1 MLLQSREDSS
11 GEFCADKI
19 KSASAFFVL
28 ILIWTFTHS
37 GWTAETPDLARSR
50 AEIQRHVRYLASDE
64 LMGRGVDTPGI
75 ELARDYIAREFKR
88 GGVGALRGA
97 QTLDDDRAAAESAPA
112 RLGLDLSEERGRQTE
127 RDQLAA
133 ARLNGTTR
141 APPAATVATTV
152 GRGAAAVAGFGSI
165 AQPDDRLPQ
174 WTHRRKI

>member
-75 ELARDYIAREFKR
+75 ELARDYIAREFKQYGLVP
-88 GGVGALRGA
+88 GGDKGTYFQELEVVTGAKIKEP
-97 QTLDDDRAAAESAPA
+97 TAAI
-112 RLGLDLSEERGRQTE
+112 LSENSPLVVDRDWTPFGASRSGERSQ
-127 RDQLAA
+127 
-133 ARLNGTTR
+133 
-141 APPAATVATTV
+141 
-152 GRGAAAVAGFGSI
+152 
-165 AQPDDRLPQ
+165 
-174 WTHRRKI
+174 